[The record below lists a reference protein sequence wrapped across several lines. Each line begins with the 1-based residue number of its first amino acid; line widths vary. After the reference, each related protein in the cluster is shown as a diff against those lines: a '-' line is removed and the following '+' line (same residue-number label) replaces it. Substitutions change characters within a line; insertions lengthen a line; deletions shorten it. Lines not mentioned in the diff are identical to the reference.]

1 MYIAEI
7 ALKYPR
13 FITYNEA
20 ILFNEFK
27 NPRNSQNHLPHYRL
41 IAGNL

>member
-7 ALKYPR
+7 ALKFPR
-13 FITYNEA
+13 FITFNEA
-20 ILFNEFK
+20 VLFNEFK

-41 IAGNL
+41 YRRNL